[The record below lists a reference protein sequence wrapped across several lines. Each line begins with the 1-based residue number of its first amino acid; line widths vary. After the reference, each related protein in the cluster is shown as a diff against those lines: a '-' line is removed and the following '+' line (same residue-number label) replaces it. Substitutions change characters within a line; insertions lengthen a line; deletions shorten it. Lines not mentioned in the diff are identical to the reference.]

1 MSPRSKRYLR
11 AACAL
16 LTLLAI
22 LLLAACAKGSDDP
35 KDGPK
40 PDSAKHDT
48 KATQLPGNFGSLT
61 GDEIEEPDAVKVPCS
76 AAYKNGGFYML
87 VAKKSTDLKAETAG
101 AADWEIYVLDEK
113 PGRDPSV
120 IRQQYEPVLTGDGS
134 FSVNE
139 GQYVYCW
146 CSINSSSSSVADEN
160 SALYIYGS
168 GLARE

>member
-1 MSPRSKRYLR
+1 MSSDFKRYLR
-11 AACAL
+11 AACAI
-16 LTLLAI
+16 LTLLAV
-22 LLLAACAKGSDDP
+22 LVCAAACAKAPQNP
-35 KDGPK
+35 KQTSK
-40 PDSAKHDT
+40 PDSVKTSTEA
-48 KATQLPGNFGSLT
+48 PSGFSSLIGKT
-61 GDEIEEPDAVKVPCS
+61 ENGEDEAVKVPCS
-76 AAYKNGGFYML
+76 EAYKNGGFYML

-160 SALYIYGS
+160 SALYIYGA